1 MEAFRSACLTP
12 TLTLTLTPTLTLT
25 LTLTV
30 TLTQPYP
37 KPKPKPNQLLEI
49 ARRTVW
55 AVFRIEWE
63 LVHKG
68 LGHARAAASEADDLD
83 AEELQPLGEAHSK
96 HLDD

>member
-1 MEAFRSACLTP
+1 MRGECTRLKSSAIIGRAKSALPGRGGGMFCIE
-12 TLTLTLTPTLTLT
+12 
-25 LTLTV
+25 V
-30 TLTQPYP
+30 
-37 KPKPKPNQLLEI
+37 LEI

-68 LGHARAAASEADDLD
+68 HARAAASESDDLD

>member
-1 MEAFRSACLTP
+1 MLGVPYPTPTPTP
-12 TLTLTLTPTLTLT
+12 TLPLPLNPN
-25 LTLTV
+25 
-30 TLTQPYP
+30 P
-37 KPKPKPNQLLEI
+37 KQLLEI

>member
-1 MEAFRSACLTP
+1 M
-12 TLTLTLTPTLTLT
+12 
-25 LTLTV
+25 
-30 TLTQPYP
+30 
-37 KPKPKPNQLLEI
+37 
-49 ARRTVW
+49 W

>member
-1 MEAFRSACLTP
+1 
-12 TLTLTLTPTLTLT
+12 
-25 LTLTV
+25 
-30 TLTQPYP
+30 
-37 KPKPKPNQLLEI
+37 
-49 ARRTVW
+49 VW

-68 LGHARAAASEADDLD
+68 LGSRTAASEADDLD